1 MSHDALDALLVVQ
14 DHDTALDQLRHRRAT
29 LPERAALNDI
39 EDGIAKL
46 DEALAPARMARDE
59 VAGRQS
65 ALEAEVQRAD
75 DRIIEVEKRLY
86 GGTVSASRELT
97 AMSEE
102 VEHLKAR
109 KSMLE
114 DQELEVMEER
124 EPLDAEVARM
134 EVERAA
140 LTAQADDA
148 ADALVRAEAEVD
160 REIAAASAERDA
172 AVASVPPDLLA
183 TYEKLRARLGG
194 VGAARLVGSSC
205 SGCHLVLPATEL
217 DRIKKSGPDALVFCD
232 QCGRILVR

>member
-1 MSHDALDALLVVQ
+1 VSDALAALLVVQ

-39 EDGIAKL
+39 EDRIAKI
-46 DEALAPARMARDE
+46 DVALVPARAARDE
-59 VAGRQS
+59 AAGRQA
-65 ALEAEVQRAD
+65 ALDGEANRAA
-75 DRIIEVEKRLY
+75 DRIVEVEKRLY

-102 VEHLKAR
+102 VEHLRAR
-109 KSMLE
+109 RSSLE
-114 DQELEVMEER
+114 DQELEVMEEL
-124 EPLDAEVARM
+124 EPLEGEVARL
-134 EVERAA
+134 EGERAA
-140 LTAQADDA
+140 LSSQADDA
-148 ADALVRAEAEVD
+148 ADALVKAEAEVD
-160 REIAAASAERDA
+160 REIAGVSAERDA
-172 AVASVPPDLLA
+172 AAADVPPDLVA